1 MLPKKELNI
10 YPKSEENLN
19 ALLSYYFDRY
29 DIQRGNILEEIE
41 AKPSLSLNQ
50 VDFIIRK
57 LSESYK
63 EIFEVFLQH
72 GTTISTTLFNY
83 GIEALTVNEEQWR
96 GSQNRLDKIKEFLK
110 FVQKTE
116 KDFNFLEKYN

>member
-19 ALLSYYFDRY
+19 ALLSFYFDKF
-29 DIQRGNILEEIE
+29 DIQRGNILEEI
-41 AKPSLSLNQ
+41 KNKSSLSLNQ
-50 VDFIIRK
+50 IDFIIRK

-63 EIFEVFLQH
+63 ELFEVFLQH
-72 GTTISTTLFNY
+72 GTTTFTTLFNY
-83 GIEALTVNEEQWR
+83 GIEALTINEEQWL
-96 GSQNRLDKIKEFLK
+96 GSQNRLVKLKDFLK

-116 KDFNFLEKYN
+116 KNYNFFEKYN